1 MIHREIWNI
10 FSCFSLISIYM
21 SCGSF
26 HKCVN
31 HRAVSKNA
39 GFRDTIEE
47 IHEQY
52 HSWEMEI
59 IFSYFSESCVYKRIH
74 LAPCEYSNCLWNNLK
89 YWRSS
94 PMGIHFSSNYLKEM
108 DWRIHFQGNDTTI
121 KNAIKKNQVK
131 YETTVFLESILICWF
146 FDIKLW
152 TGNFASC
159 YISFQIF

>member
-1 MIHREIWNI
+1 MFLNFKTQVFSFHWIRFFAFWKINLMSIFYKFRMIYREMWNI
-10 FSCFSLISIYM
+10 FSFFSLISMYM

-121 KNAIKKNQVK
+121 KNANKKNQLK
-131 YETTVFLESILICWF
+131 
-146 FDIKLW
+146 
-152 TGNFASC
+152 
-159 YISFQIF
+159 